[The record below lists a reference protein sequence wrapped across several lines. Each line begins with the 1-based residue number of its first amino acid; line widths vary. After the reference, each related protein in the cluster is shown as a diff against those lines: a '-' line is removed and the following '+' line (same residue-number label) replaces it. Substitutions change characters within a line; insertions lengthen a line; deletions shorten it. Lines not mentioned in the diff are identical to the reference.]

1 MRKVFLVSLLILG
14 LGLWEIRQILKK
26 HNNLNLYTSK
36 DEKFFKQQL
45 EIYL

>member
-1 MRKVFLVSLLILG
+1 MKKAFLVSLITLG

-36 DEKFFKQQL
+36 DDKFFKQQL

>member
-1 MRKVFLVSLLILG
+1 MKRDFPQSLIILG

-36 DEKFFKQQL
+36 DDNFFKQQL

>member
-1 MRKVFLVSLLILG
+1 MRKVFLVSLIILG